1 MASKIGCNKDKQV
14 MNHSNGVINND
25 NKFVIIS
32 IFSNLLI
39 NHLFNRYCLFAVV
52 NHSGTIETGH
62 YTAFIRQ
69 HRDQWFKCDDHL
81 IVRASVKDVL
91 DSEGYVNNYH

>member
-1 MASKIGCNKDKQV
+1 MIEIFILNPIKFNKC
-14 MNHSNGVINND
+14 
-25 NKFVIIS
+25 
-32 IFSNLLI
+32 
-39 NHLFNRYCLFAVV
+39 LFRRYCLFAVV

-81 IVRASVKDVL
+81 IVRASVQEVL
-91 DSEGYVNNYH
+91 DSEGFVYNICLTHY

>member
-1 MASKIGCNKDKQV
+1 
-14 MNHSNGVINND
+14 
-25 NKFVIIS
+25 
-32 IFSNLLI
+32 
-39 NHLFNRYCLFAVV
+39 V

-81 IVRASVKDVL
+81 IVRASVQEVL
-91 DSEGYVNNYH
+91 DSEGFVYNICLTHY